1 MKLEQRIDAFEQA
14 WLENRRPLIDDYLPE
29 GERGLPALVE
39 LVHVDMEWRWKRGEP
54 IALKE
59 YLERYPELAGDDTVL
74 EDLRQAEEC
83 LREQGTEIS
92 DPQATLPNSAGPA
105 VVAAASEMGYQIHQE
120 LGRGAMGVVYRA
132 WNPQLRRAVALKML
146 LNAGPAGSEE
156 SDRLFAEAQ
165 AHARMHHPNI
175 IQLYDMGHHNGQPY
189 LVLELA
195 EGGSLDQHLRQTT
208 LLPGRAAD
216 LLRTLAQAVAYAHA
230 QNIIHRDLKPSNILL
245 AADGTPK
252 ISDFGLAKKVDMTGH
267 TATGSIMGTPSYMA
281 PEQAA
286 GHSKDIGP
294 AADIYSLGAILYE
307 CLTGKPPFRGATVL
321 ETLDQVRSQEP
332 LPPRRLQPRCPR
344 DLETICLKCLAKEP
358 RRRYPSALD
367 LAGDLDRF
375 LDGRPIKARSTSALE
390 HAVRWARRRPA
401 IAGLLALLL
410 VITVLG
416 VTGIAWQWRQTAAGL
431 AKAEQ
436 NLYAQRVALADREWL
451 ANRCDQTRRIL
462 ADCPTGLRGW
472 EWYYLKRLCQRA
484 QDTWTIGACLNVAAS
499 NEVRNPYLAAATVDG
514 KVLLRRAGSD
524 HVLHTFEGHGPALA
538 FSPDGTRLASATWK
552 LGEYGQLPEQQETPI
567 TIWNVADGKVV
578 RTLPG
583 HKGTVF
589 ALAFSP
595 AGDRLAS
602 ASLDGTGRVWDLSGS
617 GDKSIVLA
625 GHQGW
630 VEAVAF
636 SPDGNVVA
644 TAAQDGTV
652 RLWNSR
658 TGNQVVEMQDEKT
671 GASLAFRDG
680 SKGQTSRGQE
690 RGQAELA
697 GKRKLWIAS
706 SQQTVLPLRGQLHTL
721 ACLCFEANGWRI
733 AAGSG
738 RTIKIWDLS
747 GRLLQTLHGH
757 TDLVRAIA
765 FHPRENRLVSASYDQ
780 SIKVWDLKSGEELDT
795 LRGHSDLVNA
805 VAFVGDGSRLA
816 SASWDGTVRLW
827 DVEQN
832 RQPLTLRGHRDYVR
846 GLDFSPDGR
855 LLATGGGDGVVRVWH
870 ISTGHL
876 RKIWP
881 TIGTNVNSVA
891 FWSNERLAMG
901 CYDGSIHARWVPGN
915 EVEDLWAGHTGK
927 IFQVVVSPDESL
939 LASAGEDNTVCLW
952 DWHQK
957 MTQTLVGHEGR
968 VLSVAFVPGT
978 TKLASG
984 GDDGNVCLWDV
995 KTMRKLA
1002 TWSGHAADVSRL
1014 AVSRDGTR
1022 LASASLDRTVRVWD
1036 IAAGRTAV
1044 VLHGHTDAVTCV
1056 AFSKDGRRLATGS
1069 LDRTIRLWDAQTG
1082 QELLSLRG
1090 HAGEVLSLL
1099 FSPDGWQLAATTVEG
1114 TVHLWDA
1121 TPLE

>member
-1 MKLEQRIDAFEQA
+1 MKLEHRIDAFEQA

-105 VVAAASEMGYQIHQE
+105 VVAAASEMGYQIQQE

-195 EGGSLDQHLRQTT
+195 RVAASTSTCARPPCC
-208 LLPGRAAD
+208 PGVPPTCSAPWP
-216 LLRTLAQAVAYAHA
+216 
-230 QNIIHRDLKPSNILL
+230 KPSP
-245 AADGTPK
+245 TPTRK
-252 ISDFGLAKKVDMTGH
+252 TSSIAISNRRTSCSPRMGRRKSRTSVWPRRSNMTGH

-375 LDGRPIKARSTSALE
+375 LDGRPIKAHSTSALE

-484 QDTWTIGACLNVAAS
+484 RI
-499 NEVRNPYLAAATVDG
+499 P
-514 KVLLRRAGSD
+514 
-524 HVLHTFEGHGPALA
+524 GP
-538 FSPDGTRLASATWK
+538 SA
-552 LGEYGQLPEQQETPI
+552 
-567 TIWNVADGKVV
+567 
-578 RTLPG
+578 
-583 HKGTVF
+583 
-589 ALAFSP
+589 P
-595 AGDRLAS
+595 A
-602 ASLDGTGRVWDLSGS
+602 
-617 GDKSIVLA
+617 
-625 GHQGW
+625 
-630 VEAVAF
+630 
-636 SPDGNVVA
+636 
-644 TAAQDGTV
+644 
-652 RLWNSR
+652 
-658 TGNQVVEMQDEKT
+658 
-671 GASLAFRDG
+671 
-680 SKGQTSRGQE
+680 
-690 RGQAELA
+690 
-697 GKRKLWIAS
+697 
-706 SQQTVLPLRGQLHTL
+706 
-721 ACLCFEANGWRI
+721 
-733 AAGSG
+733 
-738 RTIKIWDLS
+738 
-747 GRLLQTLHGH
+747 
-757 TDLVRAIA
+757 
-765 FHPRENRLVSASYDQ
+765 
-780 SIKVWDLKSGEELDT
+780 
-795 LRGHSDLVNA
+795 
-805 VAFVGDGSRLA
+805 
-816 SASWDGTVRLW
+816 
-827 DVEQN
+827 
-832 RQPLTLRGHRDYVR
+832 
-846 GLDFSPDGR
+846 
-855 LLATGGGDGVVRVWH
+855 
-870 ISTGHL
+870 
-876 RKIWP
+876 
-881 TIGTNVNSVA
+881 
-891 FWSNERLAMG
+891 
-901 CYDGSIHARWVPGN
+901 
-915 EVEDLWAGHTGK
+915 
-927 IFQVVVSPDESL
+927 
-939 LASAGEDNTVCLW
+939 
-952 DWHQK
+952 
-957 MTQTLVGHEGR
+957 
-968 VLSVAFVPGT
+968 
-978 TKLASG
+978 
-984 GDDGNVCLWDV
+984 
-995 KTMRKLA
+995 
-1002 TWSGHAADVSRL
+1002 
-1014 AVSRDGTR
+1014 
-1022 LASASLDRTVRVWD
+1022 
-1036 IAAGRTAV
+1036 
-1044 VLHGHTDAVTCV
+1044 
-1056 AFSKDGRRLATGS
+1056 
-1069 LDRTIRLWDAQTG
+1069 
-1082 QELLSLRG
+1082 
-1090 HAGEVLSLL
+1090 
-1099 FSPDGWQLAATTVEG
+1099 
-1114 TVHLWDA
+1114 
-1121 TPLE
+1121 